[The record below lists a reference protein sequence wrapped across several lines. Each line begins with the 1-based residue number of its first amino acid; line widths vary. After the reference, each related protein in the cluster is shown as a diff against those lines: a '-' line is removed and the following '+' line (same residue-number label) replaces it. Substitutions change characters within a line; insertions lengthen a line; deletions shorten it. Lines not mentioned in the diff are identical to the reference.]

1 MINQPKSIGE
11 VLPFKRLA
19 MSGSPESGK
28 AEITAGNGDSY
39 WVAKR

>member
-19 MSGSPESGK
+19 MSGDRMG
-28 AEITAGNGDSY
+28 
-39 WVAKR
+39 